1 MEDNWRGSKITESA
15 FLLIPKSR
23 KTRMEMVTSFL
34 YPPPPSILLTTM
46 TVVGL
51 AALPFMVWS
60 EVRGNNLKYSKFN
73 NNNAS
78 SSSSSQK
85 QRFGSISSRTGML
98 FLYTPA
104 FLAASASFFI
114 SPSVDLRF
122 LLLKSALSLHFFKRV
137 FEVLFIHK
145 YSGGMPL
152 DVAFTISSGYFSS
165 TTLVLYSQ
173 SFTVGLPQPDFDL
186 KFSGVV
192 MFVVGIVGNLYHHV
206 LLAKLRTEGEG
217 GGKKEYK
224 IPKGGL
230 FGAIICPHY
239 MFEILVFWGFFMI
252 SQTIYSLSWS
262 MGTTFYLIGRS
273 YATRR
278 WYLSKFD
285 DFPKRTKA
293 LIPFVF

>member
-1 MEDNWRGSKITESA
+1 
-15 FLLIPKSR
+15 
-23 KTRMEMVTSFL
+23 
-34 YPPPPSILLTTM
+34 
-46 TVVGL
+46 
-51 AALPFMVWS
+51 
-60 EVRGNNLKYSKFN
+60 
-73 NNNAS
+73 
-78 SSSSSQK
+78 
-85 QRFGSISSRTGML
+85 ML

-104 FLAASASFFI
+104 FLAASASFFL
-114 SPSVDLRF
+114 SPSVDLRL

-137 FEVLFIHK
+137 LEVMFIHK
-145 YSGGMPL
+145 YSGGMSL

-165 TTLVLYSQ
+165 TALVLYSQ
-173 SFTVGLPQPDFDL
+173 SFTLGLPQPGLDL

-192 MFVVGIVGNLYHHV
+192 MFMVGIVGNLYHHV

-230 FGAIICPHY
+230 FDTVICPHY
-239 MFEILVFWGFFMI
+239 MYEILVFWGFFMI
-252 SQTIYSLSWS
+252 SQTIYSLSWA
-262 MGTTFYLIGRS
+262 MGSTFYLMGRS

-285 DFPKRTKA
+285 DFPKHTKA

>member
-1 MEDNWRGSKITESA
+1 MEDNWRGQQSS
-15 FLLIPKSR
+15 
-23 KTRMEMVTSFL
+23 MEMATSFL
-34 YPPPPSILLTTM
+34 YPPPPSVLLNTM

-51 AALPFMVWS
+51 AALPVIVLS

-78 SSSSSQK
+78 SSQK

-98 FLYTPA
+98 CLYTPA
-104 FLAASASFFI
+104 FLGASASFFL
-114 SPSVDLRF
+114 SPSQNLRF
-122 LLLKSALSLHFFKRV
+122 LLLKSALSIHFFKRI

-145 YSGGMPL
+145 YSGEMAS
-152 DVAFTISSGYFSS
+152 DAAFTISSGYFSS
-165 TTLVLYSQ
+165 AALVLYSQ
-173 SFTVGLPQPDFDL
+173 SFALGLPDPGLDL
-186 KFSGVV
+186 KFYGIL
-192 MFVVGIVGNLYHHV
+192 MFVVGIVGNMYHHV
-206 LLAKLRTEGEG
+206 LLAKLRKEGDG

-230 FGAIICPHY
+230 FGEVICPHY

-252 SQTIYSLSWS
+252 SQTIYSLSLAMS
-262 MGTTFYLIGRS
+262 TTFYLMGRS

-285 DFPKRTKA
+285 DFPKRIKA

>member
-1 MEDNWRGSKITESA
+1 
-15 FLLIPKSR
+15 
-23 KTRMEMVTSFL
+23 MEMATSFL
-34 YPPPPSILLTTM
+34 FPPPPSILVNTM

-51 AALPFMVWS
+51 AALPIMVLS

-78 SSSSSQK
+78 SPSSSSQK
-85 QRFGSISSRTGML
+85 QRFSSVSSRTGML
-98 FLYTPA
+98 CLYTPA
-104 FLAASASFFI
+104 FLAASASFFL
-114 SPSVDLRF
+114 SPSQDLRF
-122 LLLKSALSLHFFKRV
+122 LLLKSALSLHFFKRI

-145 YSGGMPL
+145 YSGEMAS
-152 DVAFTISSGYFSS
+152 DAAFTISSGYFSS
-165 TTLVLYSQ
+165 AALVLYSQ
-173 SFTVGLPQPDFDL
+173 SFTLGLPGPGLDL
-186 KFSGVV
+186 KFYGVV
-192 MFVVGIVGNLYHHV
+192 MFVVGIVGNMYHHV
-206 LLAKLRTEGEG
+206 LLAKLRKEGEG

-230 FGAIICPHY
+230 FGEVICPHY

-252 SQTIYSLSWS
+252 SQTIYSMSLAMS
-262 MGTTFYLIGRS
+262 TTFYLVGRS

-285 DFPKRTKA
+285 DFPKHVKA